1 LDPGSICIAVVA
13 LVVGAILARLT
24 LDVHDGTWQ
33 FYAAGFAVAATWVT
47 AYAIAPTRPAGTS
60 GPGPNPRIKLHLH
73 GLVDV
78 VTPSDPVERTW
89 GRLRSEE
96 AAMDVHDTNLRTRPA
111 RECDVVMKGGITS
124 GVLYPTALAAIG
136 RKYRIRGIGGA
147 SAGAIGAALGA
158 AAEYGRAS
166 GGYERL
172 LELPDDLGGG
182 KLAALFQPQP
192 ETRQLLR
199 LMLAATGNERP
210 ASPGE
215 LEVPRSRVRPV
226 VGALL
231 RAFPV
236 ASVVGAL
243 PGVALIVLGVVGQ
256 GWSGVL
262 LVIAGIPIAIV
273 GVVAALF
280 VRLWQ
285 KFTVAVPKNLFGI
298 CRGVRVGDKAGPGFT
313 DWLAGRIDEI
323 AGLDA
328 AARPLRFGH
337 LWTGSEEITSV
348 AEPDR
353 ANDLRMITTCL
364 SEGRPYE
371 LPWDANRF
379 FYEPEVWETLFPTDV
394 MQALDSAPTG
404 PTDAP
409 EETTTSNTSDVSDE
423 SDDAGDEAE
432 SASLNWE
439 DDLASA
445 HTPRLR
451 RLPSDE
457 HLPVVVATRM
467 SLSFPLLIS
476 AVPLWVIDRRADGTK
491 DAQADYRK
499 AMKAG
504 QEPPTEGLVFR
515 RVWFTDGGF
524 CSNFPVQ
531 MFDAAMP
538 SRPTFAINLG
548 RFSADQKPSDDEA
561 DNVEIAR
568 SNSSGLLPSLSDIP
582 DRGVAA
588 VAGFASAAL
597 NTARNWTDSTHLDH
611 PGYRDRIVR
620 ILQTKRE
627 GGLNLYMDTPTITRL
642 AQRGRAAGET
652 ITDQFTELRYPVK
665 TPRATGWDNH
675 RWVRYRALLSAL
687 PAWARSYKE
696 GMAVFDLDPAKPP
709 SYRFSAKG
717 RHLSSDLTKA
727 LDDLAQVV
735 TEADEAALD
744 DVTSKPRPLG
754 AIRRVPQI

>member
-1 LDPGSICIAVVA
+1 MNVPD
-13 LVVGAILARLT
+13 
-24 LDVHDGTWQ
+24 
-33 FYAAGFAVAATWVT
+33 
-47 AYAIAPTRPAGTS
+47 TS
-60 GPGPNPRIKLHLH
+60 
-73 GLVDV
+73 
-78 VTPSDPVERTW
+78 
-89 GRLRSEE
+89 LRSQP
-96 AAMDVHDTNLRTRPA
+96 TK
-111 RECDVVMKGGITS
+111 ECDVVMKGGITS
-124 GVLYPTALAAIG
+124 GVLYPTALVAIG
-136 RKYRIRGIGGA
+136 RTYRIRGIGGA

-172 LELPDDLGGG
+172 AALPDDLGDG

-199 LMLAATGNERP
+199 LMLAATGNDRP
-210 ASPGE
+210 TNPR
-215 LEVPRSRVRPV
+215 VPDAKRSRVMPV

-243 PGVALIVLGVVGQ
+243 AGVALIVLGVIGG
-256 GWSGVL
+256 GWTGVL
-262 LVIAGIPIAIV
+262 LAVAGIPVAAV
-273 GVVAALF
+273 GLAAALF
-280 VRLWQ
+280 LRLWR
-285 KFTVAVPKNLFGI
+285 KFTIAVPENMFGI
-298 CRGVRVGDKAGPGFT
+298 CRGLKVSDEAGPGFT
-313 DWLAGRIDEI
+313 DWLAGRIDDI

-328 AARPLRFGH
+328 TARPLQFGH
-337 LWTGSEEITSV
+337 LWTGTEQIAPV
-348 AEPDR
+348 GEPNR

-371 LPWDANRF
+371 MPWDANRF
-379 FYEPEVWETLFPTDV
+379 FFEPDVWRTLFPPEV
-394 MQALDSAPTG
+394 MAAMDSAPTG
-404 PTDAP
+404 PAETS
-409 EETTTSNTSDVSDE
+409 EQTTTIETTTVSSE
-423 SDDAGDEAE
+423 TEDDDGAE
-432 SASLNWE
+432 SASLYWE
-439 DDLASA
+439 DALAAA
-445 HTPRLR
+445 HTPMLR
-451 RLPSDE
+451 RLPGDE

-476 AVPLWVIDRRADGTK
+476 AVPLWVIDRRAKGTK
-491 DAQADYRK
+491 QTQEEYRK
-499 AMKAG
+499 AIKAG
-504 QEPPTEGLVFR
+504 QEPPAEGLVFR
-515 RVWFTDGGF
+515 RVWFTDGGL

-548 RFSADQKPSDDEA
+548 RFSVDQQPSNDEH

-568 SNSSGLLPSLSDIP
+568 SNNSGLLPSLSDLP
-582 DRGVAA
+582 DRGVGA

-597 NTARNWTDSTHLDH
+597 NTARNWSDSTHLDH

-627 GGLNLYMDTPTITRL
+627 GGLNLYMDSTTIKRL
-642 AQRGRAAGET
+642 AVRGRAAGET
-652 ITDQFTELRYPVK
+652 ITEQFSELRYPVK

-687 PAWARSYKE
+687 PAWAQSYKD
-696 GMAVFDLDPAKPP
+696 GMAVFDVDPAKPP

-717 RHLSSDLTKA
+717 RQVAGDLTKA
-727 LDDLAQVV
+727 LDELAKVV
-735 TEADEAALD
+735 TDADEEALD
-744 DVTSKPRPLG
+744 DLTSKPRPLG